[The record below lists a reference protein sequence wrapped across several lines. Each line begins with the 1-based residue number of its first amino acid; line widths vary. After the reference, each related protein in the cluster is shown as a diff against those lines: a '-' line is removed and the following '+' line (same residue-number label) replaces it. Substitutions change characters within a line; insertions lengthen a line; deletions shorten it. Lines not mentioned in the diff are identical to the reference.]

1 MTFLSTPSARRA
13 TRRSATS
20 SRSLTHFYPRP
31 PRGGRL
37 TLAGDAPAE
46 AIFLSTPSA
55 RRATDGHG
63 AFRDQREISI
73 HALREEG
80 DRARPR
86 PRPLQ
91 GNFYPRPPRGGRHGK
106 AYDWGDVDLFL
117 STPSAR
123 RATASSRLA
132 SVFFIKFLST
142 PSARRATVDG
152 GVQVI
157 LESISIHA
165 LREEGDCKPPF
176 TASTALLFLS
186 TPSARRATVGVA
198 RLGDRLI
205 ISVHALREEGDL
217 TCALSAVCAAS
228 SFLST
233 PSARRATRRS
243 RSPSWQ
249 RCISIHALREEGDP
263 VQRSLR
269 TVRRISIHALREEG
283 DPLAAP
289 KSPQREISI
298 HALREE
304 GDFRHRR
311 VQEIPRDFYP
321 RPPRGGRRGRLR
333 LYARITKFLS
343 TPSARRATLRWMM

>member
-1 MTFLSTPSARRA
+1 MLYDLYS
-13 TRRSATS
+13 
-20 SRSLTHFYPRP
+20 
-31 PRGGRL
+31 
-37 TLAGDAPAE
+37 E
-46 AIFLSTPSA
+46 VFLSTPSA

-186 TPSARRATVGVA
+186 TPSARRAT
-198 RLGDRLI
+198 
-205 ISVHALREEGDL
+205 
-217 TCALSAVCAAS
+217 
-228 SFLST
+228 
-233 PSARRATRRS
+233 
-243 RSPSWQ
+243 
-249 RCISIHALREEGDP
+249 
-263 VQRSLR
+263 
-269 TVRRISIHALREEG
+269 
-283 DPLAAP
+283 
-289 KSPQREISI
+289 
-298 HALREE
+298 
-304 GDFRHRR
+304 
-311 VQEIPRDFYP
+311 
-321 RPPRGGRRGRLR
+321 
-333 LYARITKFLS
+333 
-343 TPSARRATLRWMM
+343 